1 MIRKGKETYTMY
13 DAISKQIELGV
24 WDDTTCMAQ
33 RNMTLDF
40 YYRLY
45 SLVREHFPDKP
56 SGYQRKLMHLRVH
69 NQLIISQMGGGIGQS
84 QKRQLRKQWRKW
96 KRPAATNYPSL

>member
-1 MIRKGKETYTMY
+1 MF

-24 WDDTTCMAQ
+24 WEDTTCMAQ

-45 SLVREHFPDKP
+45 SLVMVHYPDKP
-56 SGYQRKLMHLRVH
+56 YGYQRKLMHLRDAQ
-69 NQLIISQMGGGIGQS
+69 NRLIISTMGGGIGQS
-84 QKRQLRKQWRKW
+84 QKRQLRRQSKKW
-96 KRPAATNYPSL
+96 NLHAAINNSRL

>member
-1 MIRKGKETYTMY
+1 MFIKGKETYTMY
-13 DAISKQIELGV
+13 DAIKRQIALGV

-45 SLVREHFPDKP
+45 SLVLEYFPNKP
-56 SGYQRKLMHLRVH
+56 YGYQRKLLHLHDNH
-69 NQLIISQMGGGIGQS
+69 NRLIISKLGGV
-84 QKRQLRKQWRKW
+84 LDDFRKD
-96 KRPAATNYPSL
+96 N